1 MSAKTLTPPLILSTM
16 HFFYALSYVVDTRKA
31 IIELEKK
38 TKFVKEKCFECNVFR
53 RARSIEIALLLDPI
67 GNLKRNNN
75 LNALRD

>member
-1 MSAKTLTPPLILSTM
+1 M
-16 HFFYALSYVVDTRKA
+16 HFLLCTYICIKNQTSYVVDTRKA

-75 LNALRD
+75 LNVLRD